1 MLKDLGQQGPL
12 FWCHLWVPTKCP
24 QFLWMLSME
33 VILCADIIYKNDI
46 HETSLVVQWL
56 GLCAPNAG
64 TQVPSLVRELDTT
77 YHNYELTC
85 CNKDVVQPN
94 K

>member
-1 MLKDLGQQGPL
+1 METSLVKWCPGYFCLVQPL
-12 FWCHLWVPTKCP
+12 FKYYLLHSR
-24 QFLWMLSME
+24 MGRR
-33 VILCADIIYKNDI
+33 
-46 HETSLVVQWL
+46 TSLVVQWL

-64 TQVPSLVRELDTT
+64 TQGPSLVRELDTT

>member
-1 MLKDLGQQGPL
+1 METSLIKWCPGYFHLVQPL
-12 FWCHLWVPTKCP
+12 FKYYLPHSRVGRR
-24 QFLWMLSME
+24 
-33 VILCADIIYKNDI
+33 
-46 HETSLVVQWL
+46 TSLVVQWL
-56 GLCAPNAG
+56 VLCAPNAG

-77 YHNYELTC
+77 CHNYELTC

>member
-1 MLKDLGQQGPL
+1 MGRR
-12 FWCHLWVPTKCP
+12 
-24 QFLWMLSME
+24 
-33 VILCADIIYKNDI
+33 
-46 HETSLVVQWL
+46 TSLVVQWL